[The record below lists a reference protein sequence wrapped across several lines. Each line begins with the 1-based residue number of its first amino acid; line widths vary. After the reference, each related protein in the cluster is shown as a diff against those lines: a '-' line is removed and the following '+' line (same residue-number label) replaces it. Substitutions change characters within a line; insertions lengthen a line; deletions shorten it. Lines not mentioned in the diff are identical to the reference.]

1 MLIPTKKLKNGFEM
15 SVYGLGTWR
24 MGGSFDRYPNNND
37 EADIKAIRT
46 AIEFGVTHFDT
57 AEVYAEGWAERLLGK
72 AISSYDRSKLFIA
85 SKVYTPT
92 HAKYDDVI
100 FACKNSLKRLNTSYL
115 DLYLT
120 HRYNAPNVSYR
131 ETMRAMD
138 SLVDEGLAKYIG
150 FCNYRVSDI
159 QEAQSYARHKLVAA
173 QMHYNLQIRE
183 VEQKEILN
191 FCQQNDIMLIA
202 WRPVQKGILAKNPP
216 QVIKD
221 LMKKYN
227 KTASQ
232 IAINWLISQKNVVTL
247 SKTRS
252 IGHLKEN
259 LGAVGWNMK
268 KEDIEKLRA
277 EYPDQ
282 QDVSDSLP
290 LNYI

>member
-15 SVYGLGTWR
+15 PVYGFGTWR
-24 MGGSFDRYPNNND
+24 MGGSFDRNPNNND

-57 AEVYAEGWAERLLGK
+57 AEVYAEGWAEGLLGK
-72 AISSYDRSKLFIA
+72 AISRHERSKLFLV
-85 SKVYTPT
+85 SKVYIPI

-100 FACKNSLKRLNTSYL
+100 LACKNSVKRLNTSHL

-120 HRYNAPNVSYR
+120 HRYNPPNVSYK

-138 SLVDEGLAKYIG
+138 SLVDEGLVKYIG

-183 VEQKEILN
+183 VERKEILS

-202 WRPVQKGILAKNPP
+202 WRPVQKGTLAENPP
-216 QVIKD
+216 EII
-221 LMKKYN
+221 LEMMRKYN
-227 KTASQ
+227 KTAMQ

-247 SKTRS
+247 SKTRN
-252 IGHLKEN
+252 IEHLKEN
-259 LGAVGWNMK
+259 LGALGWNMER
-268 KEDIEKLRA
+268 EDVEKLRA
-277 EYPDQ
+277 AYPDQ
-282 QDVSDSLP
+282 QDASDSLP
-290 LNYI
+290 LN